1 MKICSMDRNAYFRA
15 SKLNYEIEVNEQQ
28 VEEITSWLES
38 ERFEGVAMFF
48 VNEQGTNRNE
58 VVTLEKD
65 LARDVLEYTRKK
77 INQVLRKQ
85 NQEFKNL

>member
-1 MKICSMDRNAYFRA
+1 MKFCSMDRNDYFRA
-15 SKLNYEIEVNEQQ
+15 SKLNYEIEVNERQ

-48 VNEQGTNRNE
+48 VNEQGTTRNE
-58 VVTLEKD
+58 AVALEKD

>member
-1 MKICSMDRNAYFRA
+1 MKFCSMDRNAYFRA
-15 SKLNYEIEVNEQQ
+15 SKLNYEMEVNEQQ

-38 ERFEGVAMFF
+38 ERFEGVVMYF

-58 VVTLEKD
+58 AVSLEKD
-65 LARDVLEYTRKK
+65 MARDVLEYTRKK

>member
-1 MKICSMDRNAYFRA
+1 MKFCSMDWNAYFRA
-15 SKLNYEIEVNEQQ
+15 SKLNYEMEVNEQQ

-65 LARDVLEYTRKK
+65 LARDVLEYARKK
-77 INQVLRKQ
+77 LNQVLRKQ

>member
-1 MKICSMDRNAYFRA
+1 MKFCSMDRNAYFRA
-15 SKLNYEIEVNEQQ
+15 SRLNYEIEVNEQQ

-77 INQVLRKQ
+77 LQQALRKQ

>member
-1 MKICSMDRNAYFRA
+1 MKFCSMDRNAYFRA
-15 SKLNYEIEVNEQQ
+15 SKLNYQIEVNEQQ

-38 ERFEGVAMFF
+38 ERFEGVTMFF
-48 VNEQGTNRNE
+48 VNEQGTNQNNA
-58 VVTLEKD
+58 VSLEKG
-65 LARDVLEYTRKK
+65 LARDILEYTRKK

>member
-1 MKICSMDRNAYFRA
+1 MKFCSMDRNDYFRA

-48 VNEQGTNRNE
+48 INDNGVNRNE
-58 VVTLEKD
+58 AVTLEKD
-65 LARDVLEYTRKK
+65 MARDVLEYTRKK
-77 INQVLRKQ
+77 LNQVLRKQ

>member
-1 MKICSMDRNAYFRA
+1 MKFCSMDRNAYFRA

-77 INQVLRKQ
+77 LQKALRKQ

>member
-1 MKICSMDRNAYFRA
+1 MKFCSMDRNDYFRA
-15 SKLNYEIEVNEQQ
+15 SKLNYEIEVNERQ
-28 VEEITSWLES
+28 VEEVTSWLES

-48 VNEQGTNRNE
+48 VNEQGTTQNE
-58 VVTLEKD
+58 AVELEKD

>member
-1 MKICSMDRNAYFRA
+1 MKFCSMDRNAYFRA

-38 ERFEGVAMFF
+38 ERFGGVAMFF
-48 VNEQGTNRNE
+48 VNEQGANRNE

-77 INQVLRKQ
+77 LQQVLRKQ
-85 NQEFKNL
+85 NQEFKKL

>member
-1 MKICSMDRNAYFRA
+1 MDRNDYFRA
-15 SKLNYEIEVNEQQ
+15 SKLNYQIELNEQQ

-38 ERFEGVAMFF
+38 ERFEGVTMFF
-48 VNEQGTNRNE
+48 VNEQGTNRNGA
-58 VVTLEKD
+58 VALEKD

>member
-1 MKICSMDRNAYFRA
+1 MKFCSMDRNAYFRA

-77 INQVLRKQ
+77 LQQVLRKQ
-85 NQEFKNL
+85 NQEFKKL

>member
-1 MKICSMDRNAYFRA
+1 MRFCSMDRNAYFRA
-15 SKLNYEIEVNEQQ
+15 SKLNYQIEVNEQQ

-38 ERFEGVAMFF
+38 ERFEGVTMFF

-65 LARDVLEYTRKK
+65 LSRDVLEYTRKK
-77 INQVLRKQ
+77 LQKALRKQ

>member
-1 MKICSMDRNAYFRA
+1 MKFCSMDRNAYFRA

-58 VVTLEKD
+58 AIALEKD

>member
-1 MKICSMDRNAYFRA
+1 MKFCNMDRNAYFRA

-77 INQVLRKQ
+77 LQQVLRKQ
-85 NQEFKNL
+85 NQEFKKL